1 MLVEQLISLMSSFI
15 FLIVSESDGRTDESF
30 PLETAYTV
38 QKLGVPSE
46 ILEDN
51 LLPLS
56 FKEKEN
62 ITQKYLDAKIFLQ
75 FSLYEKK

>member
-1 MLVEQLISLMSSFI
+1 MSSFI
-15 FLIVSESDGRTDESF
+15 FLIVSLSDGRTDESF

-38 QKLGVPSE
+38 QNPGAPSE

-56 FKEKEN
+56 FQEKYDINVKFNTKSFPVFFKKEK
-62 ITQKYLDAKIFLQ
+62 K
-75 FSLYEKK
+75 